1 MLRAR
6 RLVYIF
12 SAVLLLA
19 LGGLALRLAWLQLS
33 DASGAQA
40 RRERLALGAGLEL
53 AHRGALRDR
62 HGQVVADSVEQLRV
76 TAYARD
82 ITHDGRRARD
92 PQDVA
97 ASVAV
102 ISQRLAPLL
111 GETPAGVAA
120 QLLRTTPDGKPRQA
134 YVGQPVSDPA
144 AIDALLAL
152 RDGDLR
158 RVGLEPRW
166 ERRYP
171 AGSAGGSLLG
181 TVNFEGRGAFGLEQG
196 LEKLLSCGADGRYP
210 HLRLGSFRVA
220 TADAQPVPS
229 LSGYDVELTIDS
241 VVQRIL
247 HEELSGGCARLKAAG
262 GSAVML
268 DVQTGDILGMASA
281 PGLDPADSATWTQV
295 AQVFRPAQTVYSPGS
310 TFKPVMLAVALD
322 LGLVNRDSTV
332 DCSPERGTF
341 GRRHIS
347 DTHPIHGQ
355 ADLERIIVDSSN
367 VGMANILTRLVPEG
381 SEKDVELMRPVWERL
396 CRLGIREPTGIPVPS
411 ESAGLLTPLE
421 RWTRNYT
428 LVSVS
433 FGHEVS
439 VTPLQMAAIAASL
452 SDGSWRRPRL
462 VQAIVDESGQRL
474 ELGLDPPVS
483 VFRPETAELVRGY
496 MRAVVEKGQAKVAGV
511 PGVPVAGKTG
521 TTVHER
527 RPGESAE
534 GRATETHSFIAL
546 APADDPRVA
555 LVVAIEQ
562 PQGFRYA
569 AQTVAPVTGAILNRA
584 LPYLGHAPPR

>member
-6 RLVYIF
+6 RLVYVF

-19 LGGLALRLAWLQLS
+19 LGGLLLRLAWLQVGASS
-33 DASGAQA
+33 DAQA
-40 RRERLALGAGLEL
+40 RRERLAVGASLEL

-62 HGQVVADSVEQLRV
+62 HGQVVADSVEQLSV
-76 TAYARD
+76 TSYARD
-82 ITHDGRRARD
+82 ITHDGPRARD

-97 ASVAV
+97 RSVAV

-111 GETPAGVAA
+111 GDTPAGIAA
-120 QLLRTTPDGKPRQA
+120 QLLRSAPDGRPQLA
-134 YVGQPVSDPA
+134 YVGPPVSDPA

-171 AGSAGGSLLG
+171 AGGAGGSLLG
-181 TVNFEGRGAFGLEQG
+181 VVNFEGHGAFGLEQG
-196 LEKLLSCGADGRYP
+196 LHKVLSCGADGRYP
-210 HLRLGSFRVA
+210 HLRLGAFRVA
-220 TADAQPVPS
+220 SADVQPVPS

-247 HEELSGGCARLKAAG
+247 HEELSSGCAWLQAAG
-262 GSAVML
+262 GSAVLL
-268 DVQTGDILGMASA
+268 DVRTGDILGMVSA
-281 PGLDPADSATWTQV
+281 PGLDPADSRTWTQA

-310 TFKPVMLAVALD
+310 TFKPVMLAMALD
-322 LGLVNRDSTV
+322 LGLVQPDSVV

-355 ADLERIIVDSSN
+355 ADLKRIIVDSSN

-381 SEKDVELMRPVWERL
+381 RGKDFELMRPVWDRL

-421 RWTRNYT
+421 QWTRNYT
-428 LVSVS
+428 LVSVA

-452 SDGSWRRPRL
+452 ADGAWRRPRL
-462 VQAIVDESGQRL
+462 VQAIVDEAGQRL
-474 ELGLDPPVS
+474 ELQVDPPVQ
-483 VFRPETAELVRGY
+483 VFRPETADLVRGF
-496 MRAVVEKGQAKVAGV
+496 MRAVVEEGQARTAGVAGV
-511 PGVPVAGKTG
+511 PIAGKTG

-527 RPGESAE
+527 RPGEAAA
-534 GRATETHSFIAL
+534 GKALETHSFIAL

-569 AQTVAPVTGAILNRA
+569 AQTVAPVSGAILKRA
-584 LPYLGHAPPR
+584 LPYLGHAPPP